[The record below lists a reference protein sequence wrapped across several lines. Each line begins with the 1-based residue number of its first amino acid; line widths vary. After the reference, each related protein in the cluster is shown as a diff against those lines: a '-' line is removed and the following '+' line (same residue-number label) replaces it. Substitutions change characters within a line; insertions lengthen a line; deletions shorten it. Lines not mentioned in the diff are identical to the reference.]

1 MRKNKG
7 IKRVIWQN
15 YDVQP
20 DDEFYKEEY
29 PDLSEDGMYN
39 RAVEDNDM
47 FLDDERDNLNI
58 QLDNPILVIAD
69 LGLWNGRHS
78 GYKIIQS
85 GNIKDILYSD
95 CDYVEWY
102 SDGYN
107 ILARMSH
114 HDGTNYLTYK
124 EIRSGVDIDNLL
136 NKIYNGKYYS
146 MSYLRRYTR
155 SILPYVAGVY
165 GWPCRIKT
173 SRK

>member
-155 SILPYVAGVY
+155 SILPYVAGVC